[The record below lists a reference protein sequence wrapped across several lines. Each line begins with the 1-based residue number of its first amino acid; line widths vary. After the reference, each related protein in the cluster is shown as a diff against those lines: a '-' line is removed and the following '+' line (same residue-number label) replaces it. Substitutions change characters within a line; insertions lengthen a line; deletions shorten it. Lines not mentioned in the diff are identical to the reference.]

1 MVNICILCEESK
13 VQQVKD
19 KLGKDNILKIEVS
32 ENGQK
37 PGTHYFCSMMVSEEK
52 AQRLFDKQELLD
64 NQELTIMELSKAK
77 DFLEKWNLK
86 IIR

>member
-32 ENGQK
+32 ETGQK
-37 PGTHYFCSMMVSEEK
+37 PATHYFCTMVVSEEK
-52 AQRLFDKQELLD
+52 SQRLFDK
-64 NQELTIMELSKAK
+64 QELTIMELSKAK

>member
-32 ENGQK
+32 ETGQK
-37 PGTHYFCSMMVSEEK
+37 PATHHFCSMVVSEEK
-52 AQRLFDKQELLD
+52 AQRLLDKR
-64 NQELTIMELSKAK
+64 ELTIMELSKAK

>member
-32 ENGQK
+32 ETGQK
-37 PGTHYFCSMMVSEEK
+37 PATHLFCSMVVSEEK
-52 AQRLFDKQELLD
+52 AQRLLDKR
-64 NQELTIMELSKAK
+64 ELTIMELSKAK

>member
-19 KLGKDNILKIEVS
+19 KLGKDNILKIKVS
-32 ENGQK
+32 QTGEF
-37 PGTHYFCSMMVSEEK
+37 PATHLFCSMVVSEEK
-52 AQRLFDKQELLD
+52 AQRLLSKQEI
-64 NQELTIMELSKAK
+64 TIIELSKAK

>member
-32 ENGQK
+32 ETGQK
-37 PGTHYFCSMMVSEEK
+37 PATHYFCAMMISEEK

-64 NQELTIMELSKAK
+64 TQELTIMELSKAK

-86 IIR
+86 MIK

>member
-37 PGTHYFCSMMVSEEK
+37 PATHYFCSMMVSEEK
-52 AQRLFDKQELLD
+52 AQRLFGLDK
-64 NQELTIMELSKAK
+64 QELTIMELTRAK

>member
-32 ENGQK
+32 ETGES
-37 PGTHYFCSMMVSEEK
+37 PATHLFCSMVVSEEK
-52 AQRLFDKQELLD
+52 AQRLLDK
-64 NQELTIMELSKAK
+64 QELTIMELAKAS
-77 DFLEKWNLK
+77 DFLQKWNLK
-86 IIR
+86 IIS

>member
-32 ENGQK
+32 ETGQK
-37 PGTHYFCSMMVSEEK
+37 PATHYFCTMVVSEEK
-52 AQRLFDKQELLD
+52 SQRLFDKR
-64 NQELTIMELSKAK
+64 ELTIMELSKAK
-77 DFLEKWNLK
+77 DFLEKFE
-86 IIR
+86 RH

>member
-19 KLGKDNILKIEVS
+19 KLDKDNILKIEVS
-32 ENGQK
+32 ETGQK
-37 PGTHYFCSMMVSEEK
+37 PATHYFCTMIVSEEK
-52 AQRLFDKQELLD
+52 AQRLLSK
-64 NQELTIMELSKAK
+64 QELTIMELSNAK

>member
-32 ENGQK
+32 ETGQK
-37 PGTHYFCSMMVSEEK
+37 PATHLFCSMVVSEEK
-52 AQRLFDKQELLD
+52 AQRLLSKQEL
-64 NQELTIMELSKAK
+64 TTMELSKAK

>member
-32 ENGQK
+32 ETGQK
-37 PGTHYFCSMMVSEEK
+37 PATHYFCTMVVSEEK
-52 AQRLFDKQELLD
+52 AQRLLSK
-64 NQELTIMELSKAK
+64 QELTIMELSKAK

>member
-32 ENGQK
+32 ETGQT
-37 PGTHYFCSMMVSEEK
+37 PATHYFCTMIVSEEK
-52 AQRLFDKQELLD
+52 AQRLLNK
-64 NQELTIMELSKAK
+64 QELTIMELTRSK

>member
-32 ENGQK
+32 ETGQK
-37 PGTHYFCSMMVSEEK
+37 PATHYFCTMMLSEEK
-52 AQRLFDKQELLD
+52 AQRLFSK
-64 NQELTIMELSKAK
+64 QELTIIEFSKAK

>member
-37 PGTHYFCSMMVSEEK
+37 PATHYFCSMMVSEEK
-52 AQRLFDKQELLD
+52 AQRLFDKE
-64 NQELTIMELSKAK
+64 ELTIMELSKAK